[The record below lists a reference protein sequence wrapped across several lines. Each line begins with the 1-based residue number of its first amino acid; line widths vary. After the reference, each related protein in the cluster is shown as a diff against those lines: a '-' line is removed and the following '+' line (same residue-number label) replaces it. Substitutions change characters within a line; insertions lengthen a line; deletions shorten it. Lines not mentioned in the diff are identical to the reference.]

1 MREWSGLRRLLLQAK
16 GRSRDTVP
24 SPKFNHELYG
34 AWLSGENWFVNVTK
48 NIIRTGD
55 MVFTS
60 LFSALKKNKIAWLI
74 ITAISLIT
82 ASPSRAMIIN
92 PTEKQVNEA
101 LVYGKKHKD
110 NIEKIKQEYS
120 YPLISGKEEFVAV
133 VTKVSLL
140 KLLSAYN
147 EKRGQKLSEK
157 DIEGIVNAKSF
168 YIKAYLLGDDVDFAA
183 DIRGVIKIG
192 DRVIQPV
199 EVKPMV
205 WAIPSLA
212 WPQSPSY
219 KAANYY
225 YFDYGEKRGDEKI
238 TFILQKAE
246 GEKRFEI
253 DLSKYD

>member
-1 MREWSGLRRLLLQAK
+1 MA
-16 GRSRDTVP
+16 
-24 SPKFNHELYG
+24 
-34 AWLSGENWFVNVTK
+34 
-48 NIIRTGD
+48 I
-55 MVFTS
+55 TS
-60 LFSALKKNKIAWLI
+60 LFSALKDIKITLLL
-74 ITAISLIT
+74 ITAIGLIT

-101 LVYGKKHKD
+101 LVYGKEHRD
-110 NIEKIKQEYS
+110 HIEKIKQEYS
-120 YPLISGKEEFVAV
+120 YPFISGKEEFIAV

-147 EKRGQKLSEK
+147 EKRGQKLGK
-157 DIEGIVNAKSF
+157 TDIDRILSAKRF
-168 YIKAYLLGDDVDFAA
+168 YIKAYLLGDDVNFAT
-183 DIRGVIKIG
+183 DIRGLIKIG
-192 DRVIQPV
+192 DRVIQPA

-212 WPQSPSY
+212 WPRSPSY

-225 YFDYGEKRGDEKI
+225 YFDYGEKKGNEKI
-238 TFILQKAE
+238 TFILQKPQ

>member
-1 MREWSGLRRLLLQAK
+1 
-16 GRSRDTVP
+16 
-24 SPKFNHELYG
+24 
-34 AWLSGENWFVNVTK
+34 
-48 NIIRTGD
+48 
-55 MVFTS
+55 MVFIS
-60 LFSALKKNKIAWLI
+60 LFSALKNGKISWLLV
-74 ITAISLIT
+74 TAISLIT

-101 LVYGKKHKD
+101 VVYGEKHKD
-110 NIEKIKQEYS
+110 EIEKIKQEYS
-120 YPLISGKEEFVAV
+120 YPSISGEEEFVAV

-140 KLLSAYN
+140 KLLSAFN

-157 DIEGIVNAKSF
+157 DIAGIINAKSF
-168 YIKAYLLGDDVDFAA
+168 YIKAYLLGDDVNFAT

-192 DRVIQPV
+192 DRVIRPV

-225 YFDYGEKRGDEKI
+225 YFDYGKKKGNEKI
-238 TFILQKAE
+238 TFILQKPR

>member
-1 MREWSGLRRLLLQAK
+1 
-16 GRSRDTVP
+16 
-24 SPKFNHELYG
+24 
-34 AWLSGENWFVNVTK
+34 
-48 NIIRTGD
+48 
-55 MVFTS
+55 MVFVS
-60 LFSALKKNKIAWLI
+60 LFSALKKIKVTLLL
-74 ITAISLIT
+74 ITAIGLLT

-101 LVYGKKHKD
+101 LAYGKRHKD
-110 NIEKIKQEYS
+110 NVEKIKEEYS
-120 YPLISGKEEFVAV
+120 YPSISGEEEFVAV

-157 DIEGIVNAKSF
+157 DIHGIINAKSF
-168 YIKAYLLGDDVDFAA
+168 YIKAYLLGDEVNFATN
-183 DIRGVIKIG
+183 IRGVIKIG

-225 YFDYGEKRGDEKI
+225 FFDYGKKKGNEKI
-238 TFILQKAE
+238 TFILQKPR

>member
-1 MREWSGLRRLLLQAK
+1 L
-16 GRSRDTVP
+16 
-24 SPKFNHELYG
+24 
-34 AWLSGENWFVNVTK
+34 LSGENWFVNVTK
-48 NIIRTGD
+48 NIIRLAD
-55 MVFTS
+55 MAFAS
-60 LFSALKKNKIAWLI
+60 LFSALKKKKISWLL

-82 ASPSRAMIIN
+82 AFPARAMIIN
-92 PTEKQVNEA
+92 PTEKQVNA
-101 LVYGKKHKD
+101 AVVYGKKHKND
-110 NIEKIKQEYS
+110 IEKIKEEYS
-120 YPLISGKEEFVAV
+120 YPSISGKEEFVAV

-147 EKRGQKLSEK
+147 WKRGQELSEK
-157 DIEGIVNAKSF
+157 DIDGILNAKRF
-168 YIKAYLLGDDVDFAA
+168 FIKAYLLGDDVDFAA

-192 DRVIQPV
+192 NRVIQPF

-205 WAIPSLA
+205 WAIPSLS

-225 YFDYGEKRGDEKI
+225 YFDYWEIKGNEKV
-238 TFILQKAE
+238 TFILQKPR